1 MFALP
6 RPLALA
12 SAFAIVLGGCAT
24 IPADQ
29 CAKTDWYEL
38 GLKDGRAG
46 YPVERLVEHRDACA
60 DVKVAPDELRY
71 LQGRKVGVTEYCQ
84 PDNAFRDG
92 LAGGSYAGLCDAT
105 FARNHA
111 AAAQVAALRKDLEA
125 NRSAI
130 SWREAEIRGD
140 TASDSRRSN
149 LRSEIRDLDRQRDR
163 LRDDLV
169 TAERTLDR
177 LRATMVVVPAP
188 ALVVAM
194 PAPPP
199 PVPTPRAV
207 TVGRPGNAIGT
218 MHVGKVLAP
227 LRFAYV
233 FVAPDPLDGL
243 KPRPM
248 VLLTEK
254 PIPDDVLAQAADLD
268 AVLSQLPHYVLAIRN
283 EAKPAKTAL
292 IVWHPH
298 LGNAPVVQADA
309 QASGTLKFDAYGP
322 ARVTG
327 TLASPQTGNAG
338 YAWNRN
344 LRVNVRF
351 DAPLTRR
358 FPA

>member
-1 MFALP
+1 MIALTL
-6 RPLALA
+6 RLALA
-12 SAFAIVLGGCAT
+12 SAFAIALGGCAT

-60 DVKVAPDELRY
+60 GVKVAPDELRY

-111 AAAQVAALRKDLEA
+111 AAAHVASLRKALET

-140 TASDSRRSN
+140 KASDSRRAN
-149 LRSEIRDLDRQRDR
+149 LRSEIRDLDRQRDGM
-163 LRDDLV
+163 RDELV
-169 TAERTLDR
+169 AAERTLDR
-177 LRATMVVVPAP
+177 LRATTVAVPAP
-188 ALVVAM
+188 VPIATM
-194 PAPPP
+194 PASPP
-199 PVPTPRAV
+199 PVPAPVAV
-207 TVGRPGNAIGT
+207 PVGRPGNALGT

-248 VLLTEK
+248 ILLTER
-254 PIPDDVLAQAADLD
+254 PIPDDVLAQAPDLD
-268 AVLSQLPHYVLAIRN
+268 AVLGQLPHYVLAIRN
-283 EAKPAKTAL
+283 DAKPAKTAL
-292 IVWHPH
+292 IVWHPQ
-298 LGNAPVVQADA
+298 LGTAPVVQVDA
-309 QASGTLKFDAYGP
+309 QASGTLKFDTYGP
-322 ARVTG
+322 ARITG

-344 LRVNVRF
+344 LRINVRF

-358 FPA
+358 FPP